1 MSVVA
6 LHSIHRVQRGDGA
19 IDQLARGDVAE
30 VARGEVREQ
39 RQADVGGR
47 RPVGQALHRV
57 LLQIVGR
64 QEVVV
69 RGDEGVE
76 EGPGAAGE
84 CTQVR
89 RLRSIERGLPALER
103 LVDPP
108 DDARRYEPKGEHRQ
122 RSGQCVGAEGGKADH
137 GDERERRRHPHAA
150 GGVREVGRRGAAA
163 SARGVRRRLPL
174 EQPALR
180 QPQPPCGAGDRI
192 EADERL
198 VGQAGQRERGL
209 AQAALRRRDDR
220 GEMLGHAQVVGLAR
234 KVAEQTEQRRQEEHG
249 EARERPQP
257 RRLQDGPAE
266 HEGERQRARRQ
277 TAPKVVQDLPARQT
291 RQWIAHRDPAALHR
305 VGRIGLAQAQPRQQ
319 PAGDLPIASHP
330 AVAALHV
337 GVVARRRLLDQ
348 FDVA

>member
-1 MSVVA
+1 MLV
-6 LHSIHRVQRGDGA
+6 
-19 IDQLARGDVAE
+19 GDVRW
-30 VARGEVREQ
+30 ARRCTGCSCRLS
-39 RQADVGGR
+39 GGR
-47 RPVGQALHRV
+47 KLSSAVTKVSKKA
-57 LLQIVGR
+57 
-64 QEVVV
+64 
-69 RGDEGVE
+69 
-76 EGPGAAGE
+76 
-84 CTQVR
+84 QVR
-89 RLRSIERGLPALER
+89 RAS
-103 LVDPP
+103 
-108 DDARRYEPKGEHRQ
+108 ARRSAVCAASSAACRRSSGWLIHQTMPGDT

-305 VGRIGLAQAQPRQQ
+305 VGRIGFAQAQPRQQ